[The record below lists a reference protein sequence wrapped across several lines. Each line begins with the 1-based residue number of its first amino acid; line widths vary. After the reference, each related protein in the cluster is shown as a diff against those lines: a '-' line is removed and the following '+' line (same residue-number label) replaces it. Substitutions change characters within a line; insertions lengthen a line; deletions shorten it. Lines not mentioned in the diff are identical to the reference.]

1 MMKTIAILGAKGR
14 LGQTATLAFHQ
25 AGYKVIA
32 VSRHTNLALPSAIEQ
47 RAANALDQ
55 AALIQATEGAELIFN
70 ALNPSYARW
79 QTEVLTLGKN
89 VIAAAKAHQATHLF
103 IGNIYNYGTQIPAQV
118 IPDTTFR
125 PDHLLAQIRLDLEN
139 LFQQAAT
146 TQQVQTLILRAGDFY
161 GASQGTWFD
170 LALLRD
176 AHKGKFTYPSQNWNL
191 PHAWAYLPDL
201 AQAFVALAEQ
211 AQGLPNFG
219 QWLFAG
225 HTFTGEQLLAL
236 SENYL
241 GKTLTRAQA
250 PWGLFKVLGLFNKNL
265 KLLTSMRYLWDCP
278 HQLVDARLATWDFQ
292 TTPAEQAYRQTL
304 QTLKLI

>member
-1 MMKTIAILGAKGR
+1 M
-14 LGQTATLAFHQ
+14 
-25 AGYKVIA
+25 
-32 VSRHTNLALPSAIEQ
+32 SEQ

-70 ALNPSYARW
+70 ALNPPYARW
-79 QTEVLTLGKN
+79 QTEVLTLGEN

-103 IGNIYNYGTQIPAQV
+103 IGNIYNYGTQIPTQV
-118 IPDTTFR
+118 TPDTTFH
-125 PDHLLAQIRLDLEN
+125 PDHLLAQIRVDLEN
-139 LFQQAAT
+139 LFQQAAA
-146 TQQVQTLILRAGDFY
+146 TQQVQTLMLRAGDFY
-161 GASQGTWFD
+161 GANQGTWFD

-176 AHKGKFTYPSQNWNL
+176 ADKGKFTYPSQNWDL

-211 AQGLPNFG
+211 TQGLPNFG